1 MQSYEKMEEEEE
13 KRFYNL
19 KLSLKVF
26 FSNKTAVA
34 GLVIFLMYVA
44 DALLMQF
51 YPEALGIRNPNVLT
65 YNFVNPVPQ
74 PPSPQYPLGTTY
86 PGVNLL
92 QAILEAIRV
101 DLGFSLIIVI
111 SGAVIGAVI
120 GILAAYVGGYF
131 DEILMRVTDIFF
143 SIPYLVLALAAGFVL
158 GRSLS
163 SMVIALIIVWW
174 PIYARYSRSLTL
186 SLKES
191 TFIEAAKASGA
202 NNLRIMFKHI
212 LPNTLPPILVQ
223 ISLDLGSV
231 VGIFATLA
239 FIGFI
244 PNANIP
250 ELGYLT
256 SLGLNYIQ
264 SAPWTV
270 IFPGAA
276 ITLFALS
283 VNLMGDG
290 LRDVIDPR
298 RRS

>member
-1 MQSYEKMEEEEE
+1 MEKQIFDEEE

-19 KLSLKVF
+19 KLSMKVF
-26 FSNKTAVA
+26 LSNKTAVA
-34 GLVIFLMYVA
+34 GLIIFLGYVI

-51 YPEALGIRNPNVLT
+51 YPEVIGVRNPNTLI
-65 YNFVNPVPQ
+65 YNFINPVPQ
-74 PPSPQYPLGTTY
+74 PPSAQYPLGTTY

-92 QAILEAIRV
+92 QAIMEAIRV
-101 DLGFSLIIVI
+101 DLGFSLLIVV
-111 SGAVIGAVI
+111 SGALIGAVI
-120 GILAAYVGGYF
+120 GVLAAYIGGYL
-131 DEILMRVTDIFF
+131 DEVLMRVTDIFF
-143 SIPYLVLALAAGFVL
+143 SVPYLVLALAVGFVL
-158 GRSLS
+158 GRSLN

-186 SLKES
+186 SLRES
-191 TFIEAAKASGA
+191 MFIEAAKASGA
-202 NNLRIMFKHI
+202 SNLRIMFRHI

-270 IFPGAA
+270 IFPGLA

>member
-1 MQSYEKMEEEEE
+1 MEKQIQEEEE

-26 FSNKTAVA
+26 FSNRTAVA
-34 GLVIFLMYVA
+34 GLIIFLGYVA

-51 YPEALGIRNPNVLT
+51 YPEIVGVRNPNTLI
-65 YNFVNPVPQ
+65 YNFINPVPQ
-74 PPSPQYPLGTTY
+74 PPSAKYPLGTTY

-92 QAILEAIRV
+92 QAIMEAIRI
-101 DLGFSLIIVI
+101 DLGFSLLIVV
-111 SGAVIGAVI
+111 SGALIGAVI
-120 GILAAYVGGYF
+120 GVLAAYVGGYL
-131 DEILMRVTDIFF
+131 DEVLMRITDIFF
-143 SIPYLVLALAAGFVL
+143 SVPFLVLALAVGFVL
-158 GRSLS
+158 GRSLN

-186 SLKES
+186 SLRES
-191 TFIEAAKASGA
+191 MFIEAAKASGA
-202 NNLRIMFKHI
+202 SNARIMFRHI

-270 IFPGAA
+270 IFPGLA

>member
-1 MQSYEKMEEEEE
+1 MQSIEEEE

-26 FSNKTAVA
+26 LANRTAIA
-34 GLVIFLMYVA
+34 GLLIFLAYVV
-44 DALLMQF
+44 DALIMQF
-51 YPEALGIRNPNVLT
+51 DPMIVGVRNPNVLV
-65 YNFVNPVPQ
+65 YNFINPVPM
-74 PPSPQYPLGTTY
+74 PPSPTYPLGTTY

-92 QAILEAIRV
+92 QAIMEAIRI
-101 DLGFSLIIVI
+101 DLGFSLLIVV
-111 SGAVIGAVI
+111 SGALIGAVI
-120 GILAAYVGGYF
+120 GVLAAYVGGYL
-131 DEILMRVTDIFF
+131 DEVLMRITDIFF
-143 SIPYLVLALAAGFVL
+143 SVPFLVLALAVGFVL
-158 GRSLS
+158 GRSLN
-163 SMVIALIIVWW
+163 SMVIALVIVWW
-174 PIYARYSRSLTL
+174 PIYARYARSLTL
-186 SLKES
+186 SLRES
-191 TFIEAAKASGA
+191 AFVEAAKASGA
-202 NNLRIMFKHI
+202 SNSRIMFKHI

-270 IFPGAA
+270 IFPGLA

>member
-1 MQSYEKMEEEEE
+1 MGY
-13 KRFYNL
+13 
-19 KLSLKVF
+19 
-26 FSNKTAVA
+26 
-34 GLVIFLMYVA
+34 VI

-51 YPEALGIRNPNVLT
+51 YPEVIGVRNPNTLI
-65 YNFVNPVPQ
+65 YNFINPVPQ
-74 PPSPQYPLGTTY
+74 PPSAQYPLGTTY

-92 QAILEAIRV
+92 QAIMEAIRV
-101 DLGFSLIIVI
+101 DLGFSLLIVV
-111 SGAVIGAVI
+111 SGALIGAVI
-120 GILAAYVGGYF
+120 GVLAAYIGGYL
-131 DEILMRVTDIFF
+131 DEVLMRVTDIFF
-143 SIPYLVLALAAGFVL
+143 SVPYLVLALAVGFVL
-158 GRSLS
+158 GRSLN

-186 SLKES
+186 SLRES
-191 TFIEAAKASGA
+191 MFIEAAKASGA
-202 NNLRIMFKHI
+202 SNLRIMFRHI

-270 IFPGAA
+270 IFPGLA

>member
-1 MQSYEKMEEEEE
+1 RES
-13 KRFYNL
+13 
-19 KLSLKVF
+19 
-26 FSNKTAVA
+26 A
-34 GLVIFLMYVA
+34 
-44 DALLMQF
+44 
-51 YPEALGIRNPNVLT
+51 
-65 YNFVNPVPQ
+65 FV
-74 PPSPQYPLGTTY
+74 
-86 PGVNLL
+86 
-92 QAILEAIRV
+92 
-101 DLGFSLIIVI
+101 
-111 SGAVIGAVI
+111 
-120 GILAAYVGGYF
+120 
-131 DEILMRVTDIFF
+131 
-143 SIPYLVLALAAGFVL
+143 
-158 GRSLS
+158 
-163 SMVIALIIVWW
+163 
-174 PIYARYSRSLTL
+174 
-186 SLKES
+186 
-191 TFIEAAKASGA
+191 EAAKASGA
-202 NNLRIMFKHI
+202 SNSRIMFKHI

-270 IFPGAA
+270 IFPGLA

>member
-1 MQSYEKMEEEEE
+1 MEKQIQEEEE

-26 FSNKTAVA
+26 FSNRTAVA
-34 GLVIFLMYVA
+34 GLIIFLGYVA

-51 YPEALGIRNPNVLT
+51 YPEIVGVRNPNTLI
-65 YNFVNPVPQ
+65 YNFINPVPQ
-74 PPSPQYPLGTTY
+74 PPSAKYPLGTTY

-92 QAILEAIRV
+92 QAIMEAIRI
-101 DLGFSLIIVI
+101 DLGFSLLIVV
-111 SGAVIGAVI
+111 SGALIGAVI
-120 GILAAYVGGYF
+120 GVLAAYVGGYL
-131 DEILMRVTDIFF
+131 DEVLMRITDIFF
-143 SIPYLVLALAAGFVL
+143 SVPFLVLALAVGFVL
-158 GRSLS
+158 GRSLN

-186 SLKES
+186 SLRES
-191 TFIEAAKASGA
+191 MFIEAAKASGA
-202 NNLRIMFKHI
+202 SNTRIMFRHI

-270 IFPGAA
+270 IFPGLA